1 MKDKKIDEGDL
12 TACGIDTKI
21 DQDNVVRLNE
31 QLFLGLALKTE
42 GDAVDLARADRHEL
56 GPRGVRW
63 VELIQMTSGRFGL
76 CTWKMRREVGVHLWE
91 SEDVVT
97 CTDYDRIFT
106 GY

>member
-12 TACGIDTKI
+12 TACDIDTKI

-31 QLFLGLALKTE
+31 QLFPGLALNTE
-42 GDAVDLARADRHEL
+42 GDAVDIAIADRDEF

-63 VELIQMTSGRFGL
+63 VELTQMTSGFFGL
-76 CTWKMRREVGVHLWE
+76 CTWRVRREVGVHLWE
-91 SEDVVT
+91 AEDVVT
-97 CTDYDRIFT
+97 CTDYDRIFM